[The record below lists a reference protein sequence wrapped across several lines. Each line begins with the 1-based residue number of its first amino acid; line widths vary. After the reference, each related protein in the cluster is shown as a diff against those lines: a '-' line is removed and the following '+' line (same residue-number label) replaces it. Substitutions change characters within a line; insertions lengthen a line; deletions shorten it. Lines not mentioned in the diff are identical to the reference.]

1 MFTYII
7 CLSRIYVLIYVLAY
21 DKSLCVA
28 AVVSNGTLSLVS
40 KLCTEELR
48 ALCYSNQYD
57 GDNTSKFSH
66 QA

>member
-1 MFTYII
+1 VEGSQY
-7 CLSRIYVLIYVLAY
+7 LVLIYVLAY
-21 DKSLCVA
+21 GKSLCVA
-28 AVVSNGTLSLVS
+28 AVVSNGTLSFVS

>member
-7 CLSRIYVLIYVLAY
+7 CLSRIYVLIYVLAHN
-21 DKSLCVA
+21 KLCVA